1 MRDWLAAIRLPLG
14 FTETFAKTM
23 RADSNR
29 HDHQTERDVEKQRKV
44 IDARIARLQELFE
57 LGHITRGDY
66 VARREALTAEAAALR
81 PTGPKPEV
89 VADTIAS
96 LVDDWP
102 RMDAGQKRQVL
113 ETVFV
118 DVTIED
124 GALSAATP
132 RAGWLPYLESLL
144 GTRVSVRD
152 ERRRRESNPR

>member
-1 MRDWLAAIRLPLG
+1 
-14 FTETFAKTM
+14 
-23 RADSNR
+23 
-29 HDHQTERDVEKQRKV
+29 
-44 IDARIARLQELFE
+44 
-57 LGHITRGDY
+57 
-66 VARREALTAEAAALR
+66 
-81 PTGPKPEV
+81 

-118 DVTIED
+118 DITIED

-132 RAGWLPYLESLL
+132 RAGRLPYLESPL
-144 GTRVSVRD
+144 GMRASVRD